1 MYQIR
6 ETLVM
11 EQKQMRQNM
20 ITIARA
26 PFFFTFF
33 TENPYTRHISSASVF
48 LQGGWPRSLS
58 GMRARL
64 TVGSWGGWWVEERDK
79 RVDGTTLH

>member
-26 PFFFTFF
+26 PFFFLHFLLK
-33 TENPYTRHISSASVF
+33 TRTQDTSA
-48 LQGGWPRSLS
+48 LLLS
-58 GMRARL
+58 FCKVAGLEAFQA
-64 TVGSWGGWWVEERDK
+64 
-79 RVDGTTLH
+79 